1 MTGDIPAALSR
12 APKLVDGGGGAVTL
26 GLLAAP
32 VSTLL
37 PTAAVDPEAVVAGRG
52 CTCKETTYNDINSFM
67 IGSIKF

>member
-1 MTGDIPAALSR
+1 MTLGIPAALSR

-37 PTAAVDPEAVVAGRG
+37 ASAAVLEPARDAAGRG
-52 CTCKETTYNDINSFM
+52 SACKETNIIYYL
-67 IGSIKF
+67 